1 MTRVEGLF
9 ALAAGE
15 TGPGVAN
22 GCVQFTRRGYTV
34 DGGTVLVGSTIS
46 TSVADGLMDSVYLEP
61 GLWRVRVALRR
72 GAIVSRDVTVPDI
85 EQVDVAV
92 LLASGVEPGVP
103 SQPGSPSEPGV
114 PSTSGLAVSYVGDG
128 VYRIEVSNG

>member
-34 DGGTVLVGSTIS
+34 DGDTVLVGSTIS

-103 SQPGSPSEPGV
+103 SQPGVEPGV
-114 PSTSGLAVSYVGDG
+114 PSASGLEVSYIGDG
-128 VYRIEVSNG
+128 VYRIEVANG

>member
-34 DGGTVLVGSTIS
+34 DGDTVLVGSTIS
-46 TSVADGLMDSVYLEP
+46 TSVADGLMESVFLEP
-61 GLWRVRVALRR
+61 GVWRVRVALRR

-92 LLASGVEPGVP
+92 LLASGVEPGAPV
-103 SQPGSPSEPGV
+103 EPGV
-114 PSTSGLAVSYVGDG
+114 PSESGVPSGLAVSYVGDG